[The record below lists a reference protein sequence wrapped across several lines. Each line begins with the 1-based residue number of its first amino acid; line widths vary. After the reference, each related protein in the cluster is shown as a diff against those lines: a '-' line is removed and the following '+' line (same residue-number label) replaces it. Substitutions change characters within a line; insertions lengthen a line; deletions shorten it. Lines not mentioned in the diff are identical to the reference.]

1 MDVVV
6 SLIKLVASLSLLV
19 VSGGRLIDSSARL
32 ARAFGISSAA
42 IGLTVLAF
50 GTSLPEFA
58 VSSIAAVK
66 QHSGIAVANIIGSNI
81 YNVAVVLGMASI
93 ISPFIIKENI
103 IVKRD
108 GIVMLL
114 ATAFLI
120 FLAYIGKIERIAGA
134 AMAAFMVFYTHRI
147 LKHDRIN
154 NGIDP
159 DGTISRI
166 REAALVVILLIGVL
180 VCGNFTVTSA
190 VDLARS
196 AGVTE
201 WVIGATIV
209 AAGISLPETVVSV
222 IAAKRGE
229 FGMSVGN
236 IVGSNTFNIL
246 WILGFASVLNPL
258 TINFSEI
265 YLDLIFLSLITIL
278 FYFGLS
284 RRRLTR
290 REGVLYIAIYLG
302 YIFYLVR

>member
-6 SLIKLVASLSLLV
+6 SLLKLIASLTLLV
-19 VSGGRLIDSSARL
+19 VLGDRLIGSAARL
-32 ARAFGISSAA
+32 AKAFGISSAA
-42 IGLTVLAF
+42 IGLTVLAY

-66 QHSGIAVANIIGSNI
+66 QHSGISVANIIGSNI
-81 YNVAVVLGMASI
+81 FNVAVILGIASI
-93 ISPFIIKENI
+93 ISPFVIRESI

-120 FLAYIGKIERIAGA
+120 FLAYIGKIERIAGV
-134 AMAAFMVFYTHRI
+134 AMAAFIVFYTYRI
-147 LKHDRIN
+147 LKHDRAN
-154 NGIDP
+154 NGMYP
-159 DGTISRI
+159 DGTISRV
-166 REAALVVILLIGVL
+166 REAALVAVLLAGVL
-180 VCGNFTVTSA
+180 VSGNFTVTSA

-196 AGVTE
+196 VGVTE

-209 AAGISLPETVVSV
+209 AAGTSLPEMVVSI
-222 IAAKRGE
+222 IAAKRGD

-258 TINFSEI
+258 TINFNEV

-284 RRRLTR
+284 KKRLTR
-290 REGVLYIAIYLG
+290 GEGVLYIAIYLG

>member
-1 MDVVV
+1 MEIIV
-6 SLIKLVASLSLLV
+6 SLIKLIASLALLV
-19 VSGGRLIDSSARL
+19 VLGDRLIDSSARL

-42 IGLTVLAF
+42 IGLTVLAY

-66 QHSGIAVANIIGSNI
+66 QHSSISVANIIGSNI
-81 YNVAVVLGMASI
+81 FNVALILGIASI
-93 ISPFIIKENI
+93 ISPFIIRESI

-108 GIVMLL
+108 GIVMLV

-120 FLAYIGKIERIAGA
+120 FLAYIGKIERIAGV
-134 AMAAFMVFYTHRI
+134 AMAAFIIFYTHRI
-147 LKHDRIN
+147 LRHDRAN

-159 DGTISRI
+159 DGTISKV
-166 REAALVVILLIGVL
+166 REAAVVAILLAGVL
-180 VCGNFTVTSA
+180 VSGNLTVTSA

-209 AAGISLPETVVSV
+209 AAGTSLPEMVVSI
-222 IAAKRGE
+222 IAAKRGD

-265 YLDLIFLSLITIL
+265 YLDLIFLSLIMAL

-290 REGVLYIAIYLG
+290 GEGVLYISIYLG

>member
-1 MDVVV
+1 MDTII
-6 SLIKLVASLSLLV
+6 SLIKLIASLSLLV
-19 VSGGRLIDSSARL
+19 VLGGRLIDSSARL

-42 IGLTVLAF
+42 IGLTVLAY

-66 QHSGIAVANIIGSNI
+66 QHSDISVANIIGSNI
-81 YNVAVVLGMASI
+81 YNIAIVLGIASI
-93 ISPFIIKENI
+93 ISPFIINDSI

-108 GIVMLL
+108 GMVMLL

-120 FLAYIGKIERIAGA
+120 FLAYTGKIERVVGV
-134 AMAAFMVFYTHRI
+134 AMAAFIIFYTHRI

-159 DGTISRI
+159 DGTISRV
-166 REAALVVILLIGVL
+166 REAALVAVLLAGVL
-180 VCGNFTVTSA
+180 VSGNFTVTSA

-209 AAGISLPETVVSV
+209 AAGTSLPETVVSI

-258 TINFSEI
+258 TINFSKI
-265 YLDLIFLSLITIL
+265 YLDLIFLSLITAL
-278 FYFGLS
+278 FYFGLY